1 MSGAQSTQL
10 ALTWFKLLLSKVNL
24 MHRRGRGALL
34 RKLTRTCI
42 NTIEKRNKKNSLNI
56 MLNRG
61 ASTLHHS
68 LVIY

>member
-10 ALTWFKLLLSKVNL
+10 ALTWFKLLSYNMNL

-42 NTIEKRNKKNSLNI
+42 NTIEKEMKECPKYNLKK
-56 MLNRG
+56 
-61 ASTLHHS
+61 
-68 LVIY
+68 